1 MEVLLGSQD
10 ATEIPGMKDEIPE
23 ITTFMSRVPDCLIK
37 MDFQKEL
44 GSNHLWRGRRG
55 ERREIENYIVQ
66 IGRAHV

>member
-44 GSNHLWRGRRG
+44 GSNHTCGEGEGVRG
-55 ERREIENYIVQ
+55 ERLKTT
-66 IGRAHV
+66 